1 MEILIKIKKKLLV
14 KIIVVISVI
23 LFIVAFGVLS
33 PTFGN
38 KITRVSYTTQNNT
51 SIGRINLNF
60 EIHTQKGFV
69 FKEGNVTVKYTTEQ
83 GTFEDII
90 DVEYY
95 KVQKF
100 YYGNYSDFRVEIK
113 VNSYRV
119 TGYAKYVVPAV
130 IMYLISGAGMVYC
143 IYYWVHNRN
152 DNNNGEQ

>member
-1 MEILIKIKKKLLV
+1 MEILIKIKKQLFV
-14 KIIVVISVI
+14 KIIAVISVI

-38 KITRVSYTTQNNT
+38 KITRVSYTSENNT

-60 EIHTQKGFV
+60 EIHTQKSFV
-69 FKEGNVTVKYTTEQ
+69 FKEGNVTVRYTTEQ
-83 GTFEDII
+83 GTVEDTF
-90 DVEYY
+90 DVGYY

-100 YYGNYSDFRVEIK
+100 YYGNYSDFKVEIR

-143 IYYWVHNRN
+143 IYYWTHNRN
-152 DNNNGEQ
+152 NSKSGEQ

>member
-1 MEILIKIKKKLLV
+1 MEILIKIKKQLFV
-14 KIIVVISVI
+14 KILVIVSVLI
-23 LFIVAFGVLS
+23 FLGAFFVLR

-69 FKEGNVTVKYTTEQ
+69 FKEGNVTVKYTTDQ
-83 GTFEDII
+83 GTFEDIL

-100 YYGNYSDFRVEIK
+100 YYGNYSIFNVEIK

-130 IMYLISGAGMVYC
+130 IMFLISGAGIVYC
-143 IYYWVHNRN
+143 IYYWTHNRN
-152 DNNNGEQ
+152 IKIDGEQ